1 MNRNI
6 ITKADLKKS
15 MKVRRNKCIY
25 ISGPMTGMPEYN
37 FPEFN
42 RITKEWRAEGWEVR
56 NPAEKGELD
65 GWEWEDYLRYDLIDV
80 AQCDSLAQLR
90 GWSKSRGAKLEYYV
104 AKKLGLTIYDAYSK
118 EVKWAL
124 I

>member
-1 MNRNI
+1 M
-6 ITKADLKKS
+6 TK
-15 MKVRRNKCIY
+15 KVKQANTCY
-25 ISGPMTGMPEYN
+25 ISGPMTGLPEFN

-42 RITKEWRAEGWEVR
+42 KIAQQWRDKGWNVR
-56 NPAEKGELD
+56 NPAEKGEVA

-80 AQCDSLAQLR
+80 AQCDSMAQLK
-90 GWSKSRGAKLEYYV
+90 GWSGSRGAKLEFYV
-104 AKKLGLTIYDAYSK
+104 AKKLGLTIYDAYTM